1 MSGGSGSG
9 LAGSTDFSS
18 FSEKREDGMKVCRG
32 PFNVNCTTSKDPQL
46 TLFEM
51 VKSLEL
57 QKVTYKKVIYFIF
70 LLCFLD
76 WIVWTQMLEEQCQIR
91 YGNCPFRQLGQYL
104 YSEVQE
110 TGWRNMAL
118 QGNFRESTDKYE
130 LINNIEQWLSMMR

>member
-1 MSGGSGSG
+1 MSGGSSG

-57 QKVTYKKVIYFIF
+57 QKVTYKKV
-70 LLCFLD
+70 
-76 WIVWTQMLEEQCQIR
+76 
-91 YGNCPFRQLGQYL
+91 
-104 YSEVQE
+104 
-110 TGWRNMAL
+110 
-118 QGNFRESTDKYE
+118 
-130 LINNIEQWLSMMR
+130 